1 MSLTD
6 HVGILVAGSFDR
18 PQKNKLKANA
28 PAEYYAVVAFEPSAG
43 GVLAELMAGIAPGGN
58 WQTLQHSVKP
68 NRTLAKPYAGIPD
81 DALIV
86 RFATQYPVEVRG
98 EDGHEIPPSVE
109 NSPRIRSQLFAGQ
122 RVRIN
127 GAPYTWSFS
136 GKNGIS
142 WNLYGAMAVGGGERR
157 PGAAN
162 GGGFEKYIP
171 QDAPAQQSAQQSATF
186 DAQDAVNQ
194 SAPAQNAVAN
204 DPFAQKPAT
213 GGGAFG

>member
-43 GVLAELMAGIAPGGN
+43 SVLAELMGGIAPGGN
-58 WQTLQHSVKP
+58 WQALQHSVKP
-68 NRTLAKPYAGIPD
+68 NRNLPKPYAGIPD

-98 EDGHEIPPSVE
+98 EDGQEIPPSVE

-142 WNLYGAMAVGGGERR
+142 WNLYGVMAVGGGERR

-162 GGGFEKYIP
+162 GGGFEKYIQP
-171 QDAPAQQSAQQSATF
+171 QQEAPVQQSIQSGQDAF
-186 DAQDAVNQ
+186 GGNQ